1 MVFNFFFPALPVL
14 EESMVAKKS
23 DSISVFE
30 LYACRAPLRFFERCS
45 ACVRFQDNCSDL
57 ALGIELLRRKKTITY
72 AMNEKGD
79 NQTIH
84 SNTFTC
90 RTPIAYFEHTRNKC
104 AHGGRCREEGLLL
117 ALLNGKKS
125 LDYSHKEVI
134 ELPMSRRK
142 KVVRPARLNPAEVI
156 VGVK

>member
-1 MVFNFFFPALPVL
+1 MV
-14 EESMVAKKS
+14 EKKS

-30 LYACRAPLRFFERCS
+30 LYACRVPLRFFERCA

-72 AMNEKGD
+72 AMNETGD

-84 SNTFTC
+84 ANSFTC
-90 RTPIAYFEHTRNKC
+90 TAPLAYFEHTRNKC
-104 AHGGRCREEGLLL
+104 AHRGRCREEGLLL
-117 ALLNGKKS
+117 ALLNRKKS

-134 ELPMSRRK
+134 ELPMVRRQ
-142 KVVRPARLNPAEVI
+142 KVVRPARLKPAEVI
-156 VGVK
+156 AAVK